1 MSNCD
6 RLSDDAAFVD
16 CLTLAPF
23 DAWTARDALRLLT
36 IAVRAT
42 HLPAQ
47 RYVSSQVW
55 TPVSERLPERGRKVL
70 VAVRRNGE
78 THYIHAYHDQE
89 FVGGFYRITEG
100 GGQAWAGTVTH
111 WTGALTAPT
120 CEPQPSTK
128 GDSNA

>member
-47 RYVSSQVW
+47 RYVSSASEEAI
-55 TPVSERLPERGRKVL
+55 TPEQANRRIDELHEEIKRMAWIRDGRPRLS
-70 VAVRRNGE
+70 
-78 THYIHAYHDQE
+78 
-89 FVGGFYRITEG
+89 
-100 GGQAWAGTVTH
+100 
-111 WTGALTAPT
+111 T
-120 CEPQPSTK
+120 CEVEQEPK
-128 GDSNA
+128 